1 MLGSCAAF
9 QSIMSGSVMTSTPA
23 HASVQARRV
32 GVQLN
37 GPQCYRAARSYSAAQ
52 RVFSQMSRTSNS
64 ACKRRRVASLAA
76 SVGAPSGPSLGRV
89 IVNDARTT
97 FGVSGA
103 YTKRGTREPKI
114 TRPTT
119 RRTDSSYPTAA
130 SDRGSNRLSNGRS
143 GDLFSVASPSC
154 SPVAPVFT
162 TYGNARGTHAL

>member
-1 MLGSCAAF
+1 MKINSSQFNHFPIASRAFGRGGRGGGVILGSCAAF
-9 QSIMSGSVMTSTPA
+9 QSIMSGSVMTSTTA

-52 RVFSQMSRTSNS
+52 RVFAQMSRTSNS

-119 RRTDSSYPTAA
+119 RRTDYSRIPQQ
-130 SDRGSNRLSNGRS
+130 R
-143 GDLFSVASPSC
+143 
-154 SPVAPVFT
+154 
-162 TYGNARGTHAL
+162 

>member
-1 MLGSCAAF
+1 MIFFFAAVAKKKKNNKRGSQPLSSELIFTFSSDFPPFNMKINSSLALLGEEEGGGGVTLGSCAAF
-9 QSIMSGSVMTSTPA
+9 QSMSGSVMTSTTA

-37 GPQCYRAARSYSAAQ
+37 GPECYRAACSYSAAQ

-89 IVNDARTT
+89 IVNDARAT

-103 YTKRGTREPKI
+103 IQSAEQGNPK
-114 TRPTT
+114 
-119 RRTDSSYPTAA
+119 
-130 SDRGSNRLSNGRS
+130 
-143 GDLFSVASPSC
+143 
-154 SPVAPVFT
+154 
-162 TYGNARGTHAL
+162 

>member
-1 MLGSCAAF
+1 MKINSSQFNHFPSVSRFWERRKGGGVATLGSCAAF
-9 QSIMSGSVMTSTPA
+9 QSMSGSVMTSTTA

-52 RVFSQMSRTSNS
+52 RVFAQMSRTSNS

-114 TRPTT
+114 PRRT
-119 RRTDSSYPTAA
+119 RRIDYSRIPQQ
-130 SDRGSNRLSNGRS
+130 R
-143 GDLFSVASPSC
+143 
-154 SPVAPVFT
+154 
-162 TYGNARGTHAL
+162 